1 MNNKIIA
8 KFPINEMQDSKVI
21 IVNGEL
27 QTVLD
32 VCVLNTETY
41 VIAEI
46 VPTNM
51 SLAHVIYEVRINETV
66 PSNSMFLKTLKNETT
81 NEVISYYIDNT
92 LYCSFDV

>member
-1 MNNKIIA
+1 MNNKTIA
-8 KFPINEMQDSKVI
+8 KFPINEMEDSKVI
-21 IVNGEL
+21 VVNGEL

-51 SLAHVIYEVRINETV
+51 SLAHVIYEVRINEAV
-66 PSNSMFLKTLKNETT
+66 PSNSTFLKTLKNETT